1 MWDSAGALQRTRC
14 HTALSLRRMATG
26 TLPQVCRSQP
36 AKLNIAVFIKPR
48 MGFIWRRRPL
58 HDLRRISYAE
68 EHMGIS
74 RHHCTRYCTCSS
86 PLDTLQLT
94 DTQHTHTLGSVNKR
108 QSGET
113 GGGKDGRQRTRW
125 QTGARRRVV
134 SRKTSCGT
142 VAKIRLKTIEIV
154 RNNKK
159 NVKL

>member
-1 MWDSAGALQRTRC
+1 MHSRGQD
-14 HTALSLRRMATG
+14 ATQHSHCDVWPQERF
-26 TLPQVCRSQP
+26 PQVCRSQP

-134 SRKTSCGT
+134 SKKDELRHCRQNPSKNDRNRAKKT
-142 VAKIRLKTIEIV
+142 
-154 RNNKK
+154 KK